1 MTTQRPLLLPRM
13 RQTARRRAGRAPDAR
28 MPLRE
33 HLTELRNRLL
43 LSLAG
48 IVVGAVIGWFLFS
61 PTFEALQRPL
71 LDVAER
77 QNALVSVNFS
87 GLATALDMRFKV
99 AFFLGL
105 ILSSPWWL
113 YQLWAYVAPGLT
125 GKEKRYTVGFVAAA
139 VPLFL
144 GGIAAGWYIFPHAV
158 EILASFR
165 PDGTQQLLDAEL
177 YLTFAMRLLVAFG
190 LAFVFPVVMVAL
202 TWVGIV
208 PWTAW
213 LKAWRWAVLLIFVF
227 AAAMTPTPDAITMM
241 VMAIPMCA
249 LYFGAIGI
257 GALRAKQV
265 AKGEE

>member
-1 MTTQRPLLLPRM
+1 
-13 RQTARRRAGRAPDAR
+13 

-33 HLTELRNRLL
+33 HLTELRNRLF

-61 PTFEALQRPL
+61 PAFEALQRPL

-77 QNALVSVNFS
+77 QDALVSVNFS

-99 AFFLGL
+99 SFFLGL

-113 YQLWAYVAPGLT
+113 YQLWAYIAPGLT

-144 GGIAAGWYIFPHAV
+144 GGIGAGWLIFPHAV
-158 EILASFR
+158 EILTEFR
-165 PDGTQQLLDAEL
+165 PDGTQQLLDAEM

-208 PWTAW
+208 PWGAW

-227 AAAMTPTPDAITMM
+227 AAVMTPTPDAVTMIA
-241 VMAIPMCA
+241 MAIPMCG

-257 GALRAKQV
+257 GALRAKRRV
-265 AKGEE
+265 KEDE